1 MYESRG
7 ADLSTGN
14 VSQIHI
20 LSELECK
27 VDSALALEATPVDLT
42 VLLKNPPWV
51 TKFPYLLRKSEFLD
65 ESGFQVDSPVES
77 SFASEALR

>member
-20 LSELECK
+20 LSELEYK
-27 VDSALALEATPVDLT
+27 VDSALALEATLVDFT
-42 VLLKNPPWV
+42 VLLKNPP
-51 TKFPYLLRKSEFLD
+51 
-65 ESGFQVDSPVES
+65 
-77 SFASEALR
+77 